1 MIRLTARLAFGVAAT
16 LAVATPAFAH
26 PGSATEGMAAGFVHP
41 LFGLD
46 HILAMLAVGIF
57 AAQKGG
63 VWRFAVPAS
72 FMIAMAFG
80 GMLAIAGVEFPM
92 LETGIAFSV
101 AILGLAIVFADRVP
115 AIAGAA
121 LAGVFALF
129 HGAAHGAEIAEG
141 ASFLPYAIGFL
152 TATGLLH
159 AAGLAIATFARNTR
173 FAAMRY
179 AGAAIA
185 AVGAVLLFA

>member
-1 MIRLTARLAFGVAAT
+1 MNRSIARIAAAALAT
-16 LAVATPAFAH
+16 LAAATPALAH
-26 PGSATEGMAAGFVHP
+26 PGHATDGMVAGFAHP

-72 FMIAMAFG
+72 FMIAMALG
-80 GMLAIAGVEFPM
+80 GVLAISGVEFPM
-92 LETGIAFSV
+92 VETGIAFSV
-101 AILGLAIVFADRVP
+101 ALFGLAIVFADRVP
-115 AIAGAA
+115 AVAGGV

-129 HGAAHGAEIAEG
+129 HGAAHGGEIAEG

-159 AAGLAIATFARNTR
+159 AAGFAAATFASPTL
-173 FAAMRY
+173 RY

-185 AVGAVLLFA
+185 AVGAILLFA

>member
-1 MIRLTARLAFGVAAT
+1 MNRT
-16 LAVATPAFAH
+16 LARIAAAVVVTLAATPAFAH
-26 PGSATEGMAAGFVHP
+26 PGHATDGMVAGFAHP

-72 FMIAMAFG
+72 FMIAMAAG
-80 GMLAIAGVEFPM
+80 GLLAIAGVEFPM
-92 LETGIAFSV
+92 VETGIAFSV
-101 AILGLAIVFADRVP
+101 AIFGLAIVFADRVP
-115 AIAGAA
+115 AIAGGV

-129 HGAAHGAEIAEG
+129 HGAAHGGEIAEG

-159 AAGLAIATFARNTR
+159 AAGFAVAT
-173 FAAMRY
+173 AASKTLRY

-185 AVGAVLLFA
+185 MVGAVLLFA

>member
-1 MIRLTARLAFGVAAT
+1 MNRSIARIAAAAAVAT
-16 LAVATPAFAH
+16 LAAAPAFAH
-26 PGSATEGMAAGFVHP
+26 PGHATEGMVAGFTHP
-41 LFGLD
+41 LFGID

-80 GMLAIAGVEFPM
+80 GLLAIAGIEFPM
-92 LETGIAFSV
+92 VETGIAFSV
-101 AILGLAIVFADRVP
+101 ALFGLAIVFADRVP
-115 AIAGAA
+115 AIAGGV

-129 HGAAHGAEIAEG
+129 HGAAHGGEIAEG

-159 AAGLAIATFARNTR
+159 AAGFALATVASTTL
-173 FAAMRY
+173 RY

-185 AVGAVLLFA
+185 MVGAVLLFA

>member
-1 MIRLTARLAFGVAAT
+1 MNRLIARIAAAAAAT
-16 LAVATPAFAH
+16 LAAAPAFAH
-26 PGSATEGMAAGFVHP
+26 PGHATDGLIAGFAHP

-63 VWRFAVPAS
+63 VWRLAVPAS
-72 FMIAMAFG
+72 FMSAMALG
-80 GMLAIAGVEFPM
+80 GAFAIAGIQFPM
-92 LETGIAFSV
+92 VETGIAFSV
-101 AILGLAIVFADRVP
+101 AIFGLAIVFADRVP
-115 AIAGAA
+115 AVAGGV

-129 HGAAHGAEIAEG
+129 HGAAHGGEIAEG

-159 AAGLAIATFARNTR
+159 AAGFAAATLARNTR
-173 FAAMRY
+173 AAAMRY

-185 AVGAVLLFA
+185 GAGAILLFA